1 MNEYAFISRTRCA
14 SSYRFHKPTQPSQ
27 EHVGGVIRETEHTR
41 PTRSPAA
48 NACRWFQASK
58 VERGSEFT
66 LSCALSLS
74 NNKNMD
80 LFMKTLLFLLLGLSF
95 ASQVGAQPVTA
106 PSDQRANPAVLAHQ
120 QTPIPGLKK
129 LGTRVHAVL
138 EFWFYRG
145 RYRYHCGGCRLVPHP
160 NSKRNEAAT

>member
-14 SSYRFHKPTQPSQ
+14 ISYRFQKPTQPSQ

-48 NACRWFQASK
+48 NACRWFQTSK

-74 NNKNMD
+74 INKNMD

-120 QTPIPGLKK
+120 QTLIPGLKK
-129 LGTRVHAVL
+129 LGTRVYGA
-138 EFWFYRG
+138 EFMGYSNFG
-145 RYRYHCGGCRLVPHP
+145 FIEGDTGIIVVVD
-160 NSKRNEAAT
+160 AG